1 MKRIS
6 FVLPV
11 YNEEQVID
19 DFYLAITKGVEKII
33 EDYHIEFIFINDGSS
48 DKTEEKL
55 TLLHKKDKRVS
66 IINFSRNFG
75 HQMAITAGIDFAS
88 GDAVIVMDSD
98 LQDPPAVALELI
110 SKWEE
115 GFDVVY
121 GVRKTRKDS
130 AFKQLTARLFYKLIN
145 MLSEVA
151 IPQNAGD
158 FRLMDKKVVAE
169 LRKFR
174 ERGRFMRGLVSLVGF
189 RQTGVL
195 FDRPNRYAGETKYP
209 FKKMLKLSID
219 AVTSFSTVPLTLISR
234 LGFIVSGLSFLGI
247 LYALLMKF
255 FFPQVTVSGWTLLI
269 IAIFFIGGVQMIMLG
284 IVGTYIGKIYSEVK
298 GRPLYIVSSIY
309 SDSYDQDKTANKK
322 AIRK

>member
-1 MKRIS
+1 MTKELKLIS
-6 FVLPV
+6 FVFPV
-11 YNEEQVID
+11 CNEEQVID
-19 DFYLAITKGVEKII
+19 DFYLTVTKEVEKIAK
-33 EDYHIEFIFINDGSS
+33 DYHIEFIFINDGSS
-48 DKTEEKL
+48 DKTEDYL
-55 TLLHKKDKRVS
+55 TAIHKKDKRVS

-75 HQMAITAGIDFAS
+75 HQIAITAGIDFAS

-121 GVRKTRKDS
+121 AVRQTRKDS

-145 MLSEVA
+145 MLSDVA
-151 IPQNAGD
+151 IPQNTGD

-174 ERGRFMRGLVSLVGF
+174 EHSRFMRGLASLVGF

-195 FDRPNRYAGETKYP
+195 FDRPNRVAGITKYP
-209 FKKMLKLSID
+209 FKKMLKFSID
-219 AVTSFSTVPLTLISR
+219 AVTSFSTVPLTLISKF
-234 LGFIVSGLSFLGI
+234 GFVVSGLSFLGI
-247 LYALLMKF
+247 LYALSMKF

-284 IVGTYIGKIYSEVK
+284 IVGTYIGRIYSEVQ
-298 GRPLYIVSSIY
+298 GRPLYIISSIY
-309 SDSYDQDKTANKK
+309 SDSYGED
-322 AIRK
+322 

>member
-1 MKRIS
+1 
-6 FVLPV
+6 
-11 YNEEQVID
+11 
-19 DFYLAITKGVEKII
+19 
-33 EDYHIEFIFINDGSS
+33 
-48 DKTEEKL
+48 
-55 TLLHKKDKRVS
+55 
-66 IINFSRNFG
+66 
-75 HQMAITAGIDFAS
+75 
-88 GDAVIVMDSD
+88 
-98 LQDPPAVALELI
+98 
-110 SKWEE
+110 
-115 GFDVVY
+115 
-121 GVRKTRKDS
+121 
-130 AFKQLTARLFYKLIN
+130 
-145 MLSEVA
+145 
-151 IPQNAGD
+151 
-158 FRLMDKKVVAE
+158 
-169 LRKFR
+169 
-174 ERGRFMRGLVSLVGF
+174 MRGLVSLVGF